1 MFMPLVHQAFH
12 IHTGSFPRFENVPY
26 LPFIVSA
33 TQNTC
38 RYIHIASAIQIL
50 SVEDL
55 FVGRIPKTPL
65 PLDSVLLEA
74 LLQSLKTLPDQVC
87 WWREALE
94 AGREDAWFS
103 ILLLQLPNLRKLEL
117 KYLDANSPYL
127 QSILSR
133 LTDPNDP
140 LTGLTQLSELN
151 FSPQMPVDCSY
162 LSSFIPFTQLPSIR
176 KVRLVRAIDNYQLP
190 STTEE
195 GDATDLLDASSLS
208 PILPLYQS
216 YFHSDLTHL
225 TLHGC
230 STIATLPSLL
240 TRLPK
245 LKSLIYRHNDSGLP
259 QVNTQV
265 ITDHTNQDAGI
276 NTSMR
281 QGSPV
286 AQTQHVATST
296 PIHILNPAELYLGLT
311 EASCNSLQEL
321 WVTVERSFRMKEYE
335 RRTQDL
341 PGIPI
346 GDLGVFH
353 SLRQVRIRVDNLLT
367 VVRNGGSPQNGL
379 FANVWAS
386 NNLWDVLPLSLEGLF
401 LEDCDRGILPVLA
414 TQLRQVLESQIGTKE
429 YVLFPLMKTV
439 VLQQPIDEVDRLPFV
454 CPPNIPHYSLEAFQ
468 LEYNHRKAENDIQP
482 DIYALLMMLKKGF
495 TTFDLEL
502 KVLDKWDRDETFPM

>member
-1 MFMPLVHQAFH
+1 MLDRLPDIVLLQIWECLGPAAHSVFSNDQGWYITPLLRVCWRLYTIFMPLVHQAFH
-12 IHTGSFPRFENVPY
+12 IHTGSFPRFENTPY

-74 LLQSLKTLPDQVC
+74 LLQSLKTLPDQ
-87 WWREALE
+87 
-94 AGREDAWFS
+94 
-103 ILLLQLPNLRKLEL
+103 LEL

-176 KVRLVRAIDNYQLP
+176 KIRLVRAIDNYQLP
-190 STTEE
+190 SFREE

-216 YFHSDLTHL
+216 YFHSNLTHL

-245 LKSLIYRHNDSGLP
+245 LKSLIYRHYDSGLP
-259 QVNTQV
+259 QVNTQAT
-265 ITDHTNQDAGI
+265 TDYTNQDAGI
-276 NTSMR
+276 NNSMR
-281 QGSPV
+281 QASRV
-286 AQTQHVATST
+286 AQTTHVATST
-296 PIHILNPAELYLGLT
+296 PINILNPAELYLGLT

-321 WVTVERSFRMKEYE
+321 
-335 RRTQDL
+335 
-341 PGIPI
+341 
-346 GDLGVFH
+346 
-353 SLRQVRIRVDNLLT
+353 
-367 VVRNGGSPQNGL
+367 
-379 FANVWAS
+379 
-386 NNLWDVLPLSLEGLF
+386 
-401 LEDCDRGILPVLA
+401 
-414 TQLRQVLESQIGTKE
+414 
-429 YVLFPLMKTV
+429 
-439 VLQQPIDEVDRLPFV
+439 
-454 CPPNIPHYSLEAFQ
+454 
-468 LEYNHRKAENDIQP
+468 
-482 DIYALLMMLKKGF
+482 
-495 TTFDLEL
+495 
-502 KVLDKWDRDETFPM
+502 